1 MSKNISET
9 ILRDLGLKVTGPRL
23 KVLQILQQSQHKHY
37 SAEAIYEALKLNQID
52 IGMASVYR
60 ILTQFETLGLVKKH
74 NFEDGRFVYELGS
87 QEHHDHMVCL
97 DCGQVIEFLDTLIEE
112 RQRNLASHHE
122 FKMTDHVLV
131 IYGHCKNC
139 H

>member
-74 NFEDGRFVYELGS
+74 NFEDGRFVMS
-87 QEHHDHMVCL
+87 
-97 DCGQVIEFLDTLIEE
+97 
-112 RQRNLASHHE
+112 
-122 FKMTDHVLV
+122 
-131 IYGHCKNC
+131 
-139 H
+139 